1 MSVIAKQVDI
11 IVVAYDCAD
20 RSTFE
25 DIPSTIM
32 TMSELMEKN
41 IKGRTILVSTKCEV
55 DLALKKVTEEE
66 ARLFQKQ

>member
-1 MSVIAKQVDI
+1 M
-11 IVVAYDCAD
+11 
-20 RSTFE
+20 
-25 DIPSTIM
+25 
-32 TMSELMEKN
+32 MSELMEKN